1 MYALVVVSI
10 LKNVQKA
17 TQCLTFKNSR
27 FGPNLA
33 QMWPNLVQIKACK
46 DWHHVGSALEVLMNF
61 KNMIRLK
68 ILSLGGQK

>member
-1 MYALVVVSI
+1 MSRVST
-10 LKNVQKA
+10 LKIG
-17 TQCLTFKNSR
+17 CLGPIWSK

-33 QMWPNLVQIKACK
+33 QIWPNLVHIKACK

-68 ILSLGGQK
+68 ILSLRGQK